1 MKIIIMNK
9 ISKINNKYFQS
20 LMVLVGGSFTAQV
33 VLAIQQPL
41 LTRIFSAESLGIYT
55 YLMAIPQT
63 FISILCARYD
73 AAIVYEKNEKKA
85 FCLIKL
91 CLIITV
97 MLGIVITVIYAVY
110 LILFS
115 QDYKS
120 YLYLM
125 PAICLYLISYG
136 ITNVL
141 NAYNNRNA
149 EYKLISSMYVMRT
162 MCQCLGVLIPGF
174 IFISIF
180 HFDWMSVSIL
190 VVPYCLGMF
199 FGLMTQ
205 SKALREHRQDIVSC
219 SRKEMKQIAEIHKK
233 QPLFS
238 MPALFANSLS
248 YSVITIAIESLFGAK
263 TLGYYSISTR
273 LLGMPL
279 SLISG
284 NVSRIYMEEASN
296 EYARTGG
303 YKNAFRRS
311 FFFLLMLAILMILTM
326 YFFAPL
332 VCEWLFG
339 SGWYVAGVYI
349 KILAVMFGIRF
360 IATAVSQ
367 SLSICQKQQYE
378 LFIQIFLVLAALLS
392 SLLAAVF
399 DFTVEQ
405 FLLCVCI
412 LKSIGFALDIVVVY
426 YFSKPKKNSLIVQ

>member
-1 MKIIIMNK
+1 MKK
-9 ISKINNKYFQS
+9 LSKINNKYFQS
-20 LMVLVGGSFTAQV
+20 LMVLVGGSFAAQI
-33 VLAIQQPL
+33 VLAVQQPL
-41 LTRIFSAESLGIYT
+41 LTRIFSAESLGIYS

-91 CLIITV
+91 CLIITAI
-97 MLGIVITVIYAVY
+97 MGIAITVIYTAY
-110 LILFS
+110 ILLFS
-115 QDYKS
+115 RDYTS

-162 MCQCLGVLIPGF
+162 ICQCLGVLVPGF
-174 IFISIF
+174 ILISVF
-180 HFDWMSVSIL
+180 HIDWLSIPIL
-190 VVPYCLGMF
+190 IIPYCLGMF

-205 SKALREHRQDIVSC
+205 SVTLRAYKSNIANC
-219 SRKEMKQIAEIHKK
+219 SYAEIKEAALLHKK

-248 YSVITIAIESLFGAK
+248 YSVITIAIEGLFNAK

-279 SLISG
+279 ALISG

-296 EYARTGG
+296 EYIKTGG
-303 YKNAFRRS
+303 YRNAFKKS
-311 FFFLLMLAILMILTM
+311 FCFLSILAILMVLVM
-326 YFFAPL
+326 YFLAPP
-332 VCEWLFG
+332 VCEIVFG

-349 KILAVMFGIRF
+349 KILAIMFGLRF
-360 IATAVSQ
+360 IATAMSQ
-367 SLSICQKQQYE
+367 SLSICEKQQYE
-378 LFIQIFLVLAALLS
+378 LFIQVYLVMAAFIS
-392 SLLAAVF
+392 SLLTAVF
-399 DFTVEQ
+399 NYTIEQ
-405 FLLCVCI
+405 FLWCVCI
-412 LKSIGFALDIVVVY
+412 LKSIGFALDIAAVY
-426 YFSKPKKNSLIVQ
+426 YFSKPRMKLKE

>member
-1 MKIIIMNK
+1 MKRSFLKN
-9 ISKINNKYFQS
+9 SKFFQS
-20 LMVLVGGSFTAQV
+20 LMVLVGGSLTAQI
-33 VLAIQQPL
+33 VLAVQQPF
-41 LTRIFSAESLGIYT
+41 LTRIFSAESLGIYS

-73 AAIVYEKNEKKA
+73 AAIVYEKDDKKV

-91 CLIITV
+91 CFIIVLI
-97 MLGIVITVIYAVY
+97 LGVLITVIYAAY
-110 LILFS
+110 LLLFS
-115 QDYKS
+115 KEYVK

-136 ITNVL
+136 ITNIL
-141 NAYNNRNA
+141 NAYNNRNG

-162 MCQCLGVLIPGF
+162 MCQCLGVLVPGF
-174 IFISIF
+174 IFISVF
-180 HFDWMSVSIL
+180 HFHWLSVPVLII
-190 VVPYCLGMF
+190 PYCLGMF

-205 SKALREHRQDIVSC
+205 SKTLREHKNDILSC
-219 SRKEMKQIAEIHKK
+219 SKEEVKLAARLHKK

-248 YSVITIAIESLFGAK
+248 YSVITVAIEALFSTK
-263 TLGYYSISTR
+263 TLGYYSVSTR

-303 YKNAFRRS
+303 YRKAFRKS
-311 FFFLLMLAILMILTM
+311 FLFLLTLAILMVLVM
-326 YFFAPL
+326 YFLAPPI
-332 VCEWLFG
+332 CELLFG

-349 KILAVMFGIRF
+349 KILAVMFGMRF
-360 IATAVSQ
+360 IATAMSQ
-367 SLSICQKQQYE
+367 SLSICEKQQYE
-378 LFIQIFLVLAALLS
+378 LFIQIFLVSAALLS
-392 SLLAAVF
+392 SLLTVIF
-399 DFTVEQ
+399 DYTIEQ

-412 LKSIGFALDIVVVY
+412 LKSVGFVLDIAVVY
-426 YFSKPKKNSLIVQ
+426 YFSKPRKKSNVIQ